1 MATETTTIR
10 VVADTRD
17 AERAIGG
24 LTSAIAALGG
34 LSFATSLAQQFITLA
49 NNATEMTNKLIF
61 ATGGI
66 ANANQALDVLAA
78 SAQRTGSNLGGTV
91 DLFQKLAQSSTFA
104 GSSTESLAYITEQFN
119 KTLQISGASGAGAA
133 SALYQFAQAMQKGTL
148 NGDEMRTI
156 METNGYLMKV
166 LEESTGKT
174 RVELIQM
181 ASQGQLSAEII
192 GKALIESNS
201 IAKDYGA
208 TIRTLP
214 QAMENFNTSLT
225 IAVKKIDDKLKIT
238 QLLSKGLGFLADNVG
253 LVVGGLVGLTAGI
266 IALTFAMVPLA
277 TLTAIASGGLA
288 LLAAAGVGAAVGL
301 AVQETNKL
309 VDSTNNA
316 TKSQQELA
324 AEAKKGLKITEQ
336 RTSQELDLD
345 KSLKEQIIKLQQSN
359 AFLRQEG
366 PLKDRN
372 LDVSKAIASEQA
384 KYLALGKQ
392 MPGELASQLR
402 GQLMIKAVEE
412 DRINTAKT
420 LLGLTNSMAM
430 ATKTDVFERSVL
442 NKMQAYQN
450 SVSKQEF
457 AAKQATVEQA
467 IKQSLVA
474 EYTNELERNSLD
486 NQRRL
491 AAMGIQDVDQRNAA
505 LAIAEAQKKYGQEF
519 VDLNSEKII
528 QEAQSLRYGEYALEL
543 SKQSL
548 QNQLRATAL
557 GVSDATEREY
567 QLSLVSEIVSKGES
581 WVKANEEVLR
591 LNFMQIKTAEITRSL
606 ADEILNKENSI
617 SVAMGL
623 STEQAKIKQ
632 DLQQKINTLGSAFT
646 AEMQKQYEIDL
657 NRIAAMER
665 QSQIQRALA
674 DLQASPTGAD
684 VAGAISSQG
693 GTTETGVAKQRRAQE
708 EALQALR
715 DQSLISEQEYQ
726 NRLLIVQQ
734 NAASQRL
741 TQQQAESAAILK
753 NSGVTNQ
760 AVLDMVMK
768 QQEQVAMIRQGG
780 VVGAQ
785 GMLGATANIFQQ
797 LGTYNKK
804 AFDTYKT
811 LAIAQ
816 AMISTYQAAA
826 MAIAMPPGPPLSF
839 IYVAGA
845 IAAGLAQ
852 VNAIRSQQFSGRAL
866 GGPVMGGQSYMVGE
880 NGPEL
885 FTPATSGQVTRND
898 QLGGGGTTN
907 VNFTIIANDT
917 AGFDQLLTSRRG
929 LITQIL
935 SDAQLERGRRA

>member
-1 MATETTTIR
+1 
-10 VVADTRD
+10 
-17 AERAIGG
+17 
-24 LTSAIAALGG
+24 
-34 LSFATSLAQQFITLA
+34 
-49 NNATEMTNKLIF
+49 
-61 ATGGI
+61 
-66 ANANQALDVLAA
+66 
-78 SAQRTGSNLGGTV
+78 
-91 DLFQKLAQSSTFA
+91 
-104 GSSTESLAYITEQFN
+104 
-119 KTLQISGASGAGAA
+119 
-133 SALYQFAQAMQKGTL
+133 
-148 NGDEMRTI
+148 
-156 METNGYLMKV
+156 
-166 LEESTGKT
+166 
-174 RVELIQM
+174 
-181 ASQGQLSAEII
+181 
-192 GKALIESNS
+192 
-201 IAKDYGA
+201 
-208 TIRTLP
+208 
-214 QAMENFNTSLT
+214 
-225 IAVKKIDDKLKIT
+225 
-238 QLLSKGLGFLADNVG
+238 
-253 LVVGGLVGLTAGI
+253 
-266 IALTFAMVPLA
+266 
-277 TLTAIASGGLA
+277 
-288 LLAAAGVGAAVGL
+288 
-301 AVQETNKL
+301 
-309 VDSTNNA
+309 
-316 TKSQQELA
+316 
-324 AEAKKGLKITEQ
+324 
-336 RTSQELDLD
+336 
-345 KSLKEQIIKLQQSN
+345 
-359 AFLRQEG
+359 
-366 PLKDRN
+366 
-372 LDVSKAIASEQA
+372 
-384 KYLALGKQ
+384 
-392 MPGELASQLR
+392 MPGELANQLR

-412 DRINTAKT
+412 DRISTAKT

-567 QLSLVSEIVSKGES
+567 QLSLVSEIVSKGEAY
-581 WVKANEEVLR
+581 VRANEEVLR

-885 FTPATSGQVTRND
+885 FTPATSGGITRND
-898 QLGGGGTTN
+898 QLDGGGTTN